1 MGLAYPSRGRGTISA
16 IDMPDNTAA
25 ALSIRQGSSDYITFS
40 TVNDAEE
47 IVFNRIARNE
57 ATIVAT
63 AAAVHTLVFGTAGAN
78 ETTLATTTVI
88 VSFGSAG
95 QAVKLPD
102 PTGRIGLELRIYNA
116 SGNAGVIQN
125 HGGSTLIATLA
136 AGKMCHVG
144 TNGVGWAG
152 GASV

>member
-1 MGLAYPSRGRGTISA
+1 MGLAYPSRVRGTISV
-16 IDMPDNTAA
+16 ISMPDDTAA
-25 ALSIRQGSSDYITFS
+25 ALSIRQGGNDYMTIS
-40 TVNDAEE
+40 TVDGAEE
-47 IVFNRIARNE
+47 IVFSRLDYSE
-57 ATIVAT
+57 ATIVTT

-78 ETTLATTTVI
+78 ETTLATKTLI

-95 QAVKLPD
+95 QALKLPD
-102 PTGRIGLELRIYNA
+102 PTGRSGLQLQIYNA